1 MTLLPEFHDQLH
13 VAASRQ
19 ARRRL
24 RQRIAVPQTRLGTIL
39 VPLLSILVAVTVGAI
54 ALTAGGAGPGAAPV
68 SRPSSVASSRTEL
81 LLTLGALRTPQSAA
95 DRRALRSGGFQGLQ
109 TGPIAA
115 RLMKNPQYRRM
126 LRAQGYPRIDQPLVR
141 TVRLASGGALTLVP
155 MTFQPTTAHIHGLDR
170 PVTFTLHGP
179 RIEGLALELRLPG
192 TGLNAES
199 ATSVAV
205 LRAQGVS
212 IVTYDRGRNVGAI
225 VVPDGVTKV
234 TLSAFRAP
242 RILHLTRFRIPTV
255 TASVHDN
262 VAVFHVVA
270 PRVTTHGRGPGDP
283 MPGLVSADAYTRMTW
298 FGAQGQILNRTT
310 IDIPFNFIVRA
321 HH

>member
-13 VAASRQ
+13 VAACRQ

-39 VPLLSILVAVTVGAI
+39 VPLLSILVVVTVGAI
-54 ALTAGGAGPGAAPV
+54 ALTAGGAGPGAAPA
-68 SRPSSVASSRTEL
+68 SRPSSVSSSRTEL
-81 LLTLGALRTPQSAA
+81 LLTLG
-95 DRRALRSGGFQGLQ
+95 ALRSGGFQGLQ

-155 MTFQPTTAHIHGLDR
+155 MTFQQTTAHIHGLDR

-255 TASVHDN
+255 TTSVHDN
-262 VAVFHVVA
+262 VVVFHVVA
-270 PRVTTHGRGPGDP
+270 PRVTAHGRRPGDP

>member
-13 VAASRQ
+13 VAARRQ

-24 RQRIAVPQTRLGTIL
+24 RWRIAVPHTRLGTIL
-39 VPLLSILVAVTVGAI
+39 VPLVSLLVVVTVGGI
-54 ALTAGGAGPGAAPV
+54 ALTAGRAGPGAAPA

-81 LLTLGALRTPQSAA
+81 LLTLGVLRTPQSAA
-95 DRRALRSGGFQGLQ
+95 DRRALRSGGFFGLQ

-115 RLMKNPQYRRM
+115 RLLRNPQYRRM
-126 LRAQGYPRIDQPLVR
+126 LRDRGYPRIDHPLVR

-155 MTFQPTTAHIHGLDR
+155 MTFQQTRAHVHGLDR

-179 RIEGLALELRLPG
+179 RIEGLALQLRLPG
-192 TGLNAES
+192 TDLTGVS
-199 ATSVAV
+199 AASVAV
-205 LRAQGVS
+205 LRAQGIN
-212 IVTYDRGRNVGAI
+212 IVTYARGRNVGAI

-242 RILHLTRFRIPTV
+242 RILHLSPFRIHTV
-255 TASVHDN
+255 TASAHDN
-262 VAVFHVVA
+262 VAVFDVDA
-270 PRVTTHGRGPGDP
+270 PRVTAHGRRPSGPQ
-283 MPGLVSADAYTRMTW
+283 PGMVSADAYTRMTW

-310 IDIPFNFIVRA
+310 IDIAFNFIVGA
-321 HH
+321 HR